1 MSTSTISNTKTSSD
15 NLHPV
20 FSETASLQ
28 EELRALRRY
37 LHQHPELS
45 WHEYETSQLIT
56 EKLEEL
62 GLNVISGLAN
72 TGFYTDIDS
81 GKPGPHLA
89 WRADMDA
96 LPIQDEKMVPY
107 HSLVKNVSHMCGHDV
122 HTTIAYGVA
131 KQLVRKKDDFRGKI
145 RVFWQPAE
153 EMQPSGSPKMIRDG
167 VLEGIDAVYGMH
179 CDPHTPSGKISLR
192 PGAETA
198 AFDSFRFEIDSGS
211 TQHSARPHKGPDSM
225 WVGHQLVQHLYQFS
239 GRMVDALEPTVV
251 SVCIF
256 EAGNALNV
264 IPRKVKIGGT
274 IRTVNEDKREMMKAY
289 LQDLCR
295 NMQELH
301 GVNIKADFGLGAPAV
316 KNHPEMYE
324 FARKVVESV
333 YGKKGF
339 IGREQSMGAE
349 DFSFYTSERPGL
361 FIRVGTC
368 NSAETGYPLHS
379 GKFDVDESVLSPT
392 VGFISHL
399 LMQHTLADFR
409 PEL

>member
-1 MSTSTISNTKTSSD
+1 M
-15 NLHPV
+15 
-20 FSETASLQ
+20 
-28 EELRALRRY
+28 
-37 LHQHPELS
+37 
-45 WHEYETSQLIT
+45 
-56 EKLEEL
+56 
-62 GLNVISGLAN
+62 NVTNGLAG

-81 GKPGPHLA
+81 GKPGPHIA

-96 LPIQDEKMVPY
+96 LPIQDEKNVPY
-107 HSLVKNVSHMCGHDV
+107 RSTVKNVSHMCGHDV
-122 HTTIAYGVA
+122 HTTIAYGIA
-131 KQLVRKKDDFRGKI
+131 RQLASQKQNFNGKI

-153 EMQPSGSPKMIRDG
+153 EMQPSGSPRMIRDG
-167 VLEGIDAVYGMH
+167 VLNGIDAIYGMH

-192 PGAETA
+192 PGPETA

-211 TQHSARPHKGPDSM
+211 SQHSARPHKGPDSM

-239 GRMVDALEPTVV
+239 GRMVNALEPTVV

-274 IRTVNEDKREMMKAY
+274 IRTVNEDKRDMMKTY

-301 GVNIKADFGLGAPAV
+301 GVHIKADFGLGAPAV
-316 KNHPEMYE
+316 KNHPEMYR
-324 FARKVVESV
+324 FARKQVENV
-333 YGKKGF
+333 YGKGGF
-339 IGREQSMGAE
+339 TGRDQSMGAE

-368 NSAETGYPLHS
+368 NSAETAHPLHS
-379 GKFDVDESVLSPT
+379 GKFDVDEAVLSPT